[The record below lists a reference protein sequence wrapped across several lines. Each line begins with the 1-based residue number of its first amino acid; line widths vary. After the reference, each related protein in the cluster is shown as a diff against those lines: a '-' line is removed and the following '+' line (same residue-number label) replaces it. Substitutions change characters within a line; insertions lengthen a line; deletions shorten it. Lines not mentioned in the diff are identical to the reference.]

1 MMAALPPWYPWPAT
15 ETKPAPMPLLL
26 VQGFVNTLDVE
37 KGVDL
42 LADAEA
48 TKAWLVGAGLLE
60 DSARVGP
67 AGAALA
73 REMRESIRD
82 LLDSAGCDLTPLR
95 EVAST
100 GSARLSVGDQG
111 RLTLEY
117 PPRRTVRDALFQL
130 LLIIRTAQEDGT
142 WSRLRVC
149 ANDGCRWSFYDRSRN
164 QQGHWCDMAQCG
176 NRLKNREFR
185 ARRRG

>member
-1 MMAALPPWYPWPAT
+1 
-15 ETKPAPMPLLL
+15 MPLLL
-26 VQGFVNTLDVE
+26 VQGFINTLDVDE
-37 KGVDL
+37 GVDL

-48 TKAWLVGAGLLE
+48 TKAWLVDAGLLE
-60 DSARVGP
+60 DFARVGP
-67 AGAALA
+67 AAAALA

-82 LLDSAGCDLTPLR
+82 LLDSGSGDLTPLR
-95 EVAST
+95 QIAST
-100 GSARLSVGDQG
+100 GSAELTVGDQG
-111 RLTLEY
+111 RLTLAH
-117 PPRRTVRDALFQL
+117 PPGRTVRDALFQL

-164 QQGHWCDMAQCG
+164 QQGHWCDMAVCG

-185 ARRRG
+185 ARRRGRAATARRFS

>member
-1 MMAALPPWYPWPAT
+1 MTALPLWYPWRET

-26 VQGFVNTLDVE
+26 VQGFLNTLDVE
-37 KGVDL
+37 DDVDL

-48 TKAWLVGAGLLE
+48 TKAWLLSAGLLD
-60 DSARVGP
+60 DSARVSP

-82 LLDSAGCDLTPLR
+82 LLDAGSADLTPVR
-95 EVAST
+95 EVAGT
-100 GSARLSVGDQG
+100 ASARLAVDDQG
-111 RLTLEY
+111 TLRLEH
-117 PPRRTVRDALFQL
+117 PPGETVKDALFQL
-130 LLIIRTAQEDGT
+130 LLIIRTAQEDRT

-164 QQGHWCDMAQCG
+164 QQGQWCDMAVCG